1 MDLAAGLLEAGAV
14 RLSPRSP
21 FTWASGL
28 KSPIYCDN
36 RQLLGFPELR
46 PASRRPWP
54 QRAALAQPTLIAGTS
69 TAGIPWAAL
78 VADQLGLP
86 MAYVRPE
93 PKNHG
98 MGRQVEGPSGAGH
111 RVVLIEDLISTGGS
125 SIRCVEALRQ
135 EGAEVLEVLALF
147 SYGLPQAEAA
157 FLAAAV
163 PLGVLATFEELA
175 ARAGTQGI
183 LDPADLASLARM
195 AAPTPRPGARRSEVG
210 DSHEALHPHRRRRH
224 HRTVRRRPGPQVPP
238 APGGLRHA
246 G

>member
-1 MDLAAGLLEAGAV
+1 MTPGDLAAGLLEAGAV
-14 RLSPRSP
+14 RLAPRSP

-46 PASRRPWP
+46 SAIKAALAD
-54 QRAALAQPTLIAGTS
+54 RAALANPTLIAGTS
-69 TAGIPWAAL
+69 TAGIPWAAM

-135 EGAEVLEVLALF
+135 EAAEVLEVLALF
-147 SYGLPQAEAA
+147 SYGLPRAEAA
-157 FLAAAV
+157 FQAAAV
-163 PLGVLATFEELA
+163 PLGVLATFDDLA
-175 ARAGTQGI
+175 ARAGSQGL
-183 LDPADLASLARM
+183 LDPADLASLAEWRADT
-195 AAPTPRPGARRSEVG
+195 AAWSRRFE
-210 DSHEALHPHRRRRH
+210 
-224 HRTVRRRPGPQVPP
+224 
-238 APGGLRHA
+238 
-246 G
+246 